1 MKTTLT
7 QLLHFSYE
15 RNIKLT
21 GILYLHKIR
30 DPLSGTHNKN
40 AEMFGKLCG
49 KDALQ
54 NVIIATTTWKKTED
68 EWELAQE
75 DGFKANWKEMLGQE
89 IPTLRYHHTRDS
101 AWDILDRI
109 LQNKR
114 RHAVRLQKEMG
125 DAGRQLHDTA
135 AGRSLGI
142 QPSVLSTFPIELLTK
157 YTTVPLGL
165 HLLQC
170 WS

>member
-1 MKTTLT
+1 MKTTFT
-7 QLLHFSYE
+7 QFARFSYE

-30 DPLSGTHNKN
+30 DPLSGTHSKN
-40 AEMFGKLCG
+40 VDLFGKVCG

-54 NVIIATTTWKKTED
+54 NVIIATTTWRKPED

-75 DGFKANWKEMLGQE
+75 EGFKSSWEEKLGQE
-89 IPTLRYHHTRDS
+89 VSTVRYYHTRDS
-101 AWDILDRI
+101 AWDILDRF
-109 LQNKR
+109 LQNKS

-125 DAGRQLHDTA
+125 DVGRQLHETA

-142 QPSVLSTFPIELLTK
+142 QPYVLLICFIHVALLTK
-157 YTTVPLGL
+157 CTTVPLDL
-165 HLLQC
+165 HWLP
-170 WS
+170 W